1 MPLMFT
7 FPPEI
12 TIPMPLKTCCLF
24 FTMLVFSTTSIAQTD
39 SSHIRFYRFNASV
52 NRTHFLNKLQN
63 YGGLYGFDVG
73 TDFLL
78 KDPHMHTGLPHLI
91 GSFGFE
97 YNNINWSRTNVPT
110 VNSNDLL
117 KDVDYEL
124 QLLGDGFS
132 GDYFLGKR
140 HNSLIGI
147 TTNLLARLSSKRAG
161 TIVTTVDN
169 KITEAPYSS
178 NFEFNA
184 LTFCATFHVG
194 QRFPLKKH
202 ALYTGLEY
210 SLFGVAYENVNQR
223 LHPENVR
230 LRFSFYW

>member
-1 MPLMFT
+1 MFN
-7 FPPEI
+7 FPTSI
-12 TIPMPLKTCCLF
+12 RTPMPRKTRYLF
-24 FTMLVFSTTSIAQTD
+24 FTMFTLSLLSFGQTD

-52 NRTHFLNKLQN
+52 NKTHFLNELTN
-63 YGGLYGFDVG
+63 YGGQYGFDVG

-78 KDPHMHTGLPHLI
+78 KDPHMGTDMKCLI

-110 VNSNDLL
+110 INSNDML
-117 KDVDYEL
+117 KNVDYHL
-124 QLLGDGFS
+124 QLLGVGFS
-132 GDYFLGKR
+132 GNYFLGKR
-140 HNSLIGI
+140 QNTLVGI
-147 TTNLLARLSSKRAG
+147 TSNLLARLSAKRSG
-161 TIVTTVDN
+161 TIITIVDN
-169 KITEAPYSS
+169 QVTEAPYESA
-178 NFEFNA
+178 FEFNA
-184 LTFCATFHVG
+184 LTFSATFHVG

-223 LHPENVR
+223 LHPENMR